1 MAAVTQTIPN
11 YLGGVSAQ
19 TDRKKLPGQVREC
32 LNALPDTTFGLM
44 KRPGFKWIKQL
55 NWDWTQHSDQQHNT
69 ADEDLLTQ
77 ADIGD
82 AKWFF
87 IRRNSDESYIGCILD
102 KDTSTNT
109 GNNPLLIWNTNGD
122 PCGITY
128 TGSPEGYLDTTRDNY
143 DVLTV
148 QDTTIITNKTK
159 TVAAD
164 STKSS
169 ATNKRNATIFLKQVK
184 YATEYKVTIKV
195 GSGSPQTFTHTTI
208 AEEASGYTV
217 LTNTAK
223 SILKTNSNNDA
234 LKQLIDAESISNLT
248 VTALE
253 SSLELVHETDEIVV
267 TVTDDQGGENITAFR
282 EEESALANLPAQ
294 SITDRK
300 VMIRSDS
307 TGAADPYYVKFTPL
321 LGTSGDG
328 YWGET
333 VGWDVSNGL
342 DDSTMP
348 HELQNT
354 ALNAFT
360 FSKIAW
366 SDRLAGDATSNPDPS
381 FVGKKI
387 QQTFFHNNRLGIL
400 SEDNVILS
408 SSGSFYNFYGISVLT
423 PIDSDPIDMS
433 CSSTRPTRLNS
444 VLPTAQGLILFSEN
458 QQFVMFSDSKILTP
472 STAVIRG
479 ISNYEVDPL
488 IPPVDDG
495 VSIKFTSETPNFT
508 RVFGMTTR
516 GNEENPLIF
525 DVGKVVSEWLPSTI
539 TNLTANTQNSIIA
552 LYGGDTDHLYLHK
565 THVAGDR
572 VIMQA
577 WFKWILPGKIQ
588 FINIESDTVW
598 SVVQQNGIYNLIS
611 ADLSQSPD
619 DGLLVNL
626 AGNAINPY
634 MDMYAQPT
642 TIAKVGNDAHITLP
656 YRDFN
661 VGLEPVLLVDTT
673 GSGTPSGYTIT
684 PTRPTGQTHTT
695 DPARFEVI
703 GDTNAIS
710 NVPKANILIG
720 YKYNYDIELPKTYYK
735 KDQEGTM
742 ADYTAALT
750 IARMK
755 FAVGLSSEV
764 GFKLKRAGYAG
775 QSETFTGDS
784 TNGTNG
790 TAAFTTQSELDP
802 DDNIIVKI
810 DGAIAP
816 TSTYNVA
823 HASGRTTIT
832 FTAGNVPM
840 GAVAASGTTIAK
852 PAETVVI
859 TTDTWYDT
867 QPVKIAG
874 GYLLDDVP
882 LKETSVFTVPIHQ
895 RPENFELR
903 VFSNSPF
910 PISLTSMTWEGQ
922 YSPRYYRRT

>member
-1 MAAVTQTIPN
+1 MAAITQTIPN

-55 NWDWTQHSDQQHNT
+55 NWDFTQHLDQQHNS
-69 ADEDLLTQ
+69 ADEELLTQ
-77 ADIGD
+77 ADIVN

-87 IRRNSDESYIGCILD
+87 IRRDSGESYVGCILD
-102 KDTSTNT
+102 RDTSAART
-109 GNNPLLIWNTNGD
+109 GTNPLLIWNTDGT

-128 TGSPEGYLDTTRDNY
+128 TGSPNAYLDTTRDNY

-148 QDTTIITNKTK
+148 QDTTIITNRMR

-164 STKSS
+164 STRS
-169 ATNKRNATIFLKQVK
+169 AAEDKRNATIFLKQVK

-195 GSGSPQTFTHTTI
+195 GSTTETVTHPTI
-208 AEEASGYTV
+208 AAEAGGYTV
-217 LTNTAK
+217 LTNTAT
-223 SILKTNSNNDA
+223 SILETNSNNNA
-234 LKQLIDAESISNLT
+234 LKQLIDAKSISGLT
-248 VTALE
+248 VVALE
-253 SSLELVHETDEIVV
+253 SSLELSCNADIEV
-267 TVTDDQGGENITAFR
+267 TVSDNQGGENITAFR
-282 EEESALANLPAQ
+282 EEVSVLANLPAQ
-294 SITDRK
+294 SIADRK
-300 VMIRSDS
+300 VMVRSDS
-307 TGAADPYYVKFTPL
+307 TGAANPYYVKFTPTT
-321 LGTSGDG
+321 GTSGNG
-328 YWGET
+328 IWEET
-333 VGWDVSNGL
+333 VGWNISNGL

-381 FVGKKI
+381 FVGNEI
-387 QQTFFHNNRLGIL
+387 QQVFFHNNRLGIL

-408 SSGSFYNFYGISVLT
+408 SSGSFYNFFGVSVLT

-433 CSSTRPTRLNS
+433 CASTRPTRLNS

-458 QQFVMFSDSKILTP
+458 QQFVMCSDSKILTP

-479 ISNYEVDPL
+479 ISNYEVDPS

-495 VSIKFTSETPNFT
+495 VSVKFTSETPNFT

-516 GNEENPLIF
+516 GNEENPIIF

-539 TNLTANTQNSIIA
+539 TSLTANTQNSIIA

-565 THVAGDR
+565 THVAGDKI
-572 VIMQA
+572 IMQA
-577 WFKWILPGKIQ
+577 WFKWILPGRIQ

-642 TIAKVGNDAHITLP
+642 AIAKVGNDAHITLP

-661 VGLEPVLLVDTT
+661 VGLEPVLLVRTT

-684 PTRPTGQTHTT
+684 PTRPTGQTHAT

-703 GDTNAIS
+703 GDTNDIS
-710 NVPKANILIG
+710 NVPVANILIG

-764 GFKLKRAGYAG
+764 GFKLKRVGYVG

-790 TAAFTTQSELDP
+790 TDTFTTPFELLTE
-802 DDNIIVKI
+802 DNVVVKI
-810 DGAIAP
+810 DGAVEPAAN
-816 TSTYNVA
+816 Y
-823 HASGRTTIT
+823 TIT
-832 FTAGNVPM
+832 NANGRGTVEFSATNVPLV
-840 GAVAASGTTIAK
+840 GEII
-852 PAETVVI
+852 TVE
-859 TTDTWYDT
+859 TDTWYDT

-882 LKETSVFTVPIHQ
+882 LEETSVFTVPIHQ

-910 PISLTSMTWEGQ
+910 PISLTSMAWEGQ